1 MAHDRGTSVLFG
13 FMAKQIGLDIEVDIK
28 KMNVFARH
36 ETFHPRFGWIKKGF
50 DRAVQDP
57 SIFLSE
63 DAPVRLGVGK
73 NMVRSIRYWC
83 TAFKVLNEMDGIAPT
98 DLGAMLLEDD
108 GWDPFLE
115 DTASLWLLHWNLLTH
130 PCYAT
135 VWDFAFNQFRQ
146 TEFSAEDLF
155 IALCD
160 YLNGQ
165 SVRVAESSLRKDI
178 NCILRMYVE
187 QEGKGGFNED
197 LVDCP
202 FTDLRLIYAS
212 GDSKQYEFQVGP
224 KENLPAE
231 MIVYACLDF
240 ANRVTKGQRTIG
252 LSRLTFDPG
261 SPGLIFKLS
270 ESAISEAIE
279 RVSHQSDLAL
289 SDTAGLL
296 QLSYQESPGDLALEI
311 LDDYYQNRQNAA
323 KPKAAKSGRSIGK
336 RAS

>member
-1 MAHDRGTSVLFG
+1 MV
-13 FMAKQIGLDIEVDIK
+13 KQTDLDLQVDVK

-50 DRAVQDP
+50 DRALENP
-57 SIFLSE
+57 HIFLEE

-83 TAFKVLNEMDGIAPT
+83 TAFKVLDEMDGIAPT
-98 DLGAMLLEDD
+98 DLGSMLLEDD

-115 DTASLWLLHWNLLTH
+115 DPASLWLLHWNLLTP

-155 IALCD
+155 VALCD

-165 SVRVAESSLRKDI
+165 SVKVAESSLRKDI
-178 NCILRMYVE
+178 TCILRMYVE

-202 FTDLRLIYAS
+202 FTDLRLIYAA

-224 KENLPAE
+224 KKNLPPE
-231 MIVYACLDF
+231 VIVYACLDF
-240 ANRVTKGQRTIG
+240 ASRVTKGQKTIG
-252 LSRLTFDPG
+252 LSRLAFDPS

-279 RVSHQSDLAL
+279 QVSHEWEIDL

-296 QLSYQESPGDLALEI
+296 QMSYKDDPQALAIGI
-311 LDDYYQNRQNAA
+311 LTDYYENRKQQ
-323 KPKAAKSGRSIGK
+323 AKSKRSK
-336 RAS
+336 SARSN